1 MDRTERQLEIIKK
14 WKEHKGIGTV
24 FAATGFGKTYLGVL
38 SALEI
43 RERYPGGKIVVVVP
57 RIPLVEEWK
66 NAFERAGL
74 DNYEVLV
81 VNTAVKRI
89 KKEPIECL
97 HKIFD
102 EGHHY
107 SDGKEFPKVKR
118 GIHSKTALM
127 LSAYMESEPPY
138 PIIDQVSKKEC
149 LRNGWVSDHEI
160 YNLAVP
166 LTEEELK
173 DYERIHGSF
182 KHYESLLG
190 GKFRAF
196 SRAAEY
202 RKFIQ
207 IKKEP
212 ENFLIN
218 KYSNK
223 AFKRSY
229 IEKLYNSGKV
239 DDLSKYREPSS
250 SEIEAYYSKAR
261 MAVVYFQQMN
271 LRKKLLCQAENKIYA
286 IRDILEAFSERKAVI
301 FSEHRKFADSVN
313 EVVDNSYLYHSGRTD
328 KQNREA
334 LEAFKNVERST
345 IISAK
350 SLNEGVNVPDC
361 SLGIAAAGNSK
372 ILDNIQR
379 EGRIIRK
386 QNDKRALFINLFV
399 PDTQDEKWLKKRQR
413 DDAIYVNSVR
423 EILDLENELSKIRDH
438 EDQVHTG

>member
-1 MDRTERQLEIIKK
+1 MDRTERQLQIIEK

-43 RERYPGGKIVVVVP
+43 RDRYPEGKIIVVVP
-57 RIPLVEEWK
+57 RIPLIEEWE
-66 NAFERAGL
+66 NAFNKAGI

-89 KKEPIECL
+89 KKEGGLECL

-102 EGHHY
+102 EGHRY

-118 GIHSKTALM
+118 GIHSKTALL
-127 LSAYMESEPPY
+127 LSAYMESEPPF
-138 PIIDQVSKKEC
+138 PILDEVSKKEC
-149 LRNGWVSDHEI
+149 LDNGWVSDHEI

-166 LTEEELK
+166 LTEEEIK
-173 DYERIHGSF
+173 EYEKINGSF

-190 GKFRAF
+190 GKFKAF
-196 SRAAEY
+196 SRATEY
-202 RKFIQ
+202 RKFIY
-207 IKKEP
+207 IKKSPDE
-212 ENFLIN
+212 FLTD
-218 KYSNK
+218 KYSK
-223 AFKRSY
+223 KVFRKKDV
-229 IEKLYNSGKV
+229 EKMLERGKI
-239 DDLSKYREPSS
+239 DDLSKFRELTD
-250 SEIEAYYSKAR
+250 SEIENYYSKAR

-271 LRKKLLCQAENKIYA
+271 LRKKLLCQAENKMYT
-286 IRDILEAFSERKAVI
+286 IRDIIEAFPERKSVI
-301 FSEHRKFADSVN
+301 FSEHRKFADSVS
-313 EVVDNSYLYHSGRTD
+313 ELIDNSYLYHSGRTA

-334 LEAFKNVERST
+334 LEAFKNVDKST

-386 QNDKRALFINLFV
+386 QDNKRALFINLFV
-399 PDTQDEKWLKKRQR
+399 PDTQDEKWLKKRQK
-413 DDAIYVNSVR
+413 DDAIYVNSVQ
-423 EILDLENELSKIRDH
+423 EILEYENKFSKIKDY
-438 EDQVHTG
+438 ET